1 MGGEI
6 VSQLTSVGPRKK
18 RRFVDPWLYVMLV
31 PALVLVL
38 IYSYGP
44 LFGLSLAFKD
54 YDIARGIMRSPWVGF
69 AKFRYLFKNPNFKR
83 VISNTITLSMMKLA
97 CRFVIPVTVAIL
109 LNEVRSLSFKRT
121 VQTLV
126 YLPYFVSWVALSGIF
141 ISILSPTDGA
151 VNQVLKSI
159 GMQPIYFLGD
169 PKIFPT
175 VMVVT
180 DIWKEF
186 GYGTIVYMAALTSID
201 PSLYEAAAI
210 DGAGRF
216 RRIVHITLPGITS
229 ILVLM
234 GILSLGGLMNA
245 GFDQIFNLYNPMV
258 YRTGDILDTFTYRIG
273 MINAQYD
280 TATAVGLI
288 KSCVSLVLVSG
299 SYYAAYK
306 FADYRIF

>member
-1 MGGEI
+1 MTRS
-6 VSQLTSVGPRKK
+6 VSPPRRP
-18 RRFVDPWLYVMLV
+18 RRFVDPWLYVMLA
-31 PALVLVL
+31 PSLILILV
-38 IYSYGP
+38 YAYGP
-44 LFGLSLAFKD
+44 LFGLSIAFKE
-54 YDIARGIMRSPWVGF
+54 YDIARGVMGSPWAGL

-83 VISNTITLSMMKLA
+83 VITNTVSLSVMKLA
-97 CRFVIPVTVAIL
+97 FRFIVPVTVAIL
-109 LNEVRSLSFKRT
+109 LNEVRSVPFKRA
-121 VQTLV
+121 VQTLA
-126 YLPYFVSWVALSGIF
+126 YLPYFVSWVALSGVF

-151 VNQVLKSI
+151 VNEIIKAM
-159 GMQPIYFLGD
+159 GMKPIYFLGD
-169 PKIFPT
+169 PDIFPG

-180 DIWKEF
+180 DVWKEF

-210 DGAGRF
+210 DGAGRA
-216 RRIVHITLPGITS
+216 RRVRHITLPGMTS

-234 GILSLGGLMNA
+234 FILSLGGLMNA
-245 GFDQIFNLYNPMV
+245 GFDQVFNLYNPMV

-273 MINAQYD
+273 MVNAQYD

-288 KSCVSLVLVSG
+288 KSGVSLALVSG